1 MRTSSTLILLVLAA
15 SAAVSCRQEKPAT
28 AAAEL
33 APDVVVVVAGRP
45 VLRSALEAELSRRG
59 PGVTKEAAL
68 DDLVRHEATLA
79 QVRLSGFDRDPAVVA
94 AVERLLVARF
104 EERGLAAAEAPVV
117 SEEEVRAAYAADAAR
132 YAIPAAVRGGVL
144 FLKSSPKAAPEQR
157 AAVAEQAERLRIQA
171 QAADGPAFERLVREH
186 SEDQATRY
194 QGGDTGWL
202 SAGADKKGWDPA
214 IAEALR
220 ALQRPGDCAPVVTTA
235 TGFYV
240 VRLTGTKPAATR
252 PLTEVGPAIRH
263 QLQQAKSEQSTAA
276 FHGRMRAGL
285 DIRTNTAALARI
297 VAPDSSAPRPP
308 ALP

>member
-15 SAAVSCRQEKPAT
+15 SAAVSCRQEKLAT
-28 AAAEL
+28 AAEL

-45 VLRSALEAELSRRG
+45 VLRSALEAELARRG

-79 QVRLSGFDRDPAVVA
+79 QVRATGFDRDPATVI

-117 SEEEVRAAYAADAAR
+117 SEEEVRAAYASDAAR

-157 AAVAEQAERLRIQA
+157 AAVAERAERLRIQA

-194 QGGDTGWL
+194 QAGDTGWL
-202 SAGADKKGWDPA
+202 TAGADKNGWDPA

-220 ALQRPGDCAPVVTTA
+220 ALQRPGDCAPVVATS
-235 TGFYV
+235 TGFHV
-240 VRLTGTKPAATR
+240 VRLTATKPAATR

-263 QLQQAKSEQSTAA
+263 QLQQAKREQSTAA
-276 FHGRMRAGL
+276 FHARMRAGL

-297 VAPDSSAPRPP
+297 VAPDPSTPRPP